1 MKSKVNIS
9 IALSVVAFAVSLA
22 CAIFYSKP
30 VNNVEVIISTLSV
43 LVTVLIGWNIYSVVD
58 FNKKSDILRDEI
70 NTLDKHKAEVAD
82 MIKATQENLQHK
94 WTIDIMEGVPLMITT
109 QLGDNLEHTLAECIR
124 VYKKNIEG
132 SVFAKSVA
140 LNYITGISYIL
151 YQKGREHD
159 ITVRHLAEDLSASV
173 SAEDVQLLWNDIFQC
188 KPLRHEYPLALLNDL
203 LRYLIKLKNS
213 QNPPLQD

>member
-1 MKSKVNIS
+1 MMSKVNIS
-9 IALSVVAFAVSLA
+9 IMLSVVAFAVSLV
-22 CAIFYSKP
+22 CAMLYSMP
-30 VNNVEVIISTLSV
+30 VNSVGVIISALSV
-43 LVTVLIGWNIYSVVD
+43 LVTVLIGWNIYSAVD

-70 NTLDKHKAEVAD
+70 KQLDKHKAEVAD
-82 MIKATQENLQHK
+82 MIKATQENLQCK
-94 WTIDIMEGVPLMITT
+94 WTVDIMEGVPLMIAT
-109 QLGDNLEHTLAECIR
+109 QLDDNLEHTLAECVR

-140 LNYITGISYIL
+140 LNYITGISCIL

-173 SAEDVQLLWNDIFQC
+173 SVEDVQLLWNDIFQC

-203 LRYLIKLKNS
+203 LRYLIKLKHSDNS
-213 QNPPLQD
+213 PPQD